1 MEKYNTNKRESSL
14 TEDLAQGTLG
24 GVLFGLA
31 FAVIMLIVGTLG
43 SAIGL

>member
-1 MEKYNTNKRESSL
+1 MKDTNKREPSLILGMVESSI
-14 TEDLAQGTLG
+14 G

>member
-1 MEKYNTNKRESSL
+1 MKDTNKREPSL
-14 TEDLAQGTLG
+14 IEDLAQGTLS

-31 FAVIMLIVGTLG
+31 FAVMMLIVGTLG